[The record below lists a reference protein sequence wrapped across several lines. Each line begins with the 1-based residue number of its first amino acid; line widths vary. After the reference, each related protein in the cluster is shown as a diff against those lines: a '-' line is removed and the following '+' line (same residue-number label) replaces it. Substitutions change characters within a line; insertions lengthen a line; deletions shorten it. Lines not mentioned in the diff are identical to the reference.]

1 MRPLWYLTISQEI
14 IILITIREGDESM
27 RKKDNGFTLLE
38 AVIALVLFALL
49 LQTLLGFFS
58 QMYVNSK
65 RLEQRSYLVDN
76 ARLVN
81 EFVQEKIREAS
92 KVKITAIDDKGT
104 PDNPADDVNVSI
116 EPITT
121 SAENK
126 SFNGRLVKIEMK
138 DALGHASEIE
148 MKAITTEGKG
158 NYQLIY
164 KANSSSS
171 LISDMIE
178 NIKVKREKDSDVVE
192 FTCDFYKKNETLD
205 QLKLKEIFTET
216 LAYKQK
222 Y

>member
-1 MRPLWYLTISQEI
+1 
-14 IILITIREGDESM
+14 M

-92 KVKITAIDDKGT
+92 KVKIIAIDDKGT
-104 PDNPADDVNVSI
+104 PDDPADDVNVSI

-121 SAENK
+121 STENTSLK
-126 SFNGRLVKIEMK
+126 GRLVKIEMK
-138 DALGHASEIE
+138 DVLGHASEIE

-164 KANSSSS
+164 TANSSSS

>member
-1 MRPLWYLTISQEI
+1 
-14 IILITIREGDESM
+14 M